1 MNVQTEQTGNG
12 LDILKWIIVA
22 TFLAAAIVG
31 NAYFAEQSLLIRV
44 VAILVTASI
53 AFLVAATTTK
63 GRAALGFAKEAR
75 VEARKV
81 VWPTRQETVQTTL
94 IIMLA
99 VAFMSLLLWGID
111 AILVKV
117 VAFALGQEV

>member
-1 MNVQTEQTGNG
+1 MNAQTEQTGSG
-12 LDILKWIIVA
+12 LDIFKWIIVVI
-22 TFLAAAIVG
+22 FLAAAIVG
-31 NAYFAEQSLLIRV
+31 NQYFAEQSLLIRV

-63 GRAALGFAKEAR
+63 GKDALGFAKEAK

-81 VWPTRQETVQTTL
+81 VWPTRQETIQTTL

-99 VAFMSLLLWGID
+99 VAVMSLLLWGID
-111 AILVKV
+111 GILVRL
-117 VAFALGQEV
+117 VAFILGQEI

>member
-22 TFLAAAIVG
+22 AFLAAAIVG